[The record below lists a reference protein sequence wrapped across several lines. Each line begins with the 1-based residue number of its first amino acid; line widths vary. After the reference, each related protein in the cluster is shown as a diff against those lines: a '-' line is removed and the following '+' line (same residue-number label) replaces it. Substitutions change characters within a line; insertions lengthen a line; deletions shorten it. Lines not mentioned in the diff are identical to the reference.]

1 MNMERPK
8 AIGGDD
14 LVPIPV
20 FLAGSLGEAA
30 AVVAQEVYFR
40 QYCQMIK
47 GAGEGTEIVKVSSS
61 DIQHKLR
68 WMSATAVRDALRLL
82 VSAGILIVVG
92 GGGSSA
98 SSYRLDDARAKHF
111 AQHPEEG
118 AALRASMKAKKTTKT
133 AQKIC
138 EQNPL
143 ENPISEIRSLVS
155 ENRSV
160 DSENC
165 SLPSEIRSQTESH
178 LYNKKKIIKS

>member
-118 AALRASMKAKKTTKT
+118 AALRASMKAKKPPKQPKKF
-133 AQKIC
+133 ASK
-138 EQNPL
+138 
-143 ENPISEIRSLVS
+143 IRSKTPLA
-155 ENRSV
+155 
-160 DSENC
+160 
-165 SLPSEIRSQTESH
+165 
-178 LYNKKKIIKS
+178 KSARLLARIAQ